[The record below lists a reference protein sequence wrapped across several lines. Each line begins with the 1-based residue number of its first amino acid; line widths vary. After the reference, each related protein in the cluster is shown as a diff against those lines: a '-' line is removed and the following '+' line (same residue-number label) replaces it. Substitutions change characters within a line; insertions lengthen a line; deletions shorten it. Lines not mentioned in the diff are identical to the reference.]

1 MTTTFTPNRNYSL
14 PGTGDDV
21 NSWGPVINANFSAID
36 SNITGGYPISTTG
49 GTTLLTSTQAQNL
62 YFYVTG
68 ALTSNAIIQ
77 IPITNSF
84 YIIANATT
92 GNYSLTIETTTVS
105 ASTAVLGQGLFGL
118 FLVNSGS
125 VVQVANNAVTTP
137 QIPSGTI
144 MGSFLQASA
153 PTGWVQI
160 NTFNDQVIRVV
171 NNTGTGGATGG
182 SWTVSGFN
190 DNPIALTIAQIPSHN
205 HTIELNINGH
215 VAAGGSLAPGENTGT
230 FTTDNT
236 GGGGTH
242 NHGVYNDGT
251 WRPSFVNAI
260 VCQKS

>member
-36 SNITGGYPISTTG
+36 SNISAQNIITTTG
-49 GTTLLTSTQAQNL
+49 GTTTLTTAQGANL
-62 YFYVTG
+62 YFPITG
-68 ALTSNAIIQ
+68 ALTSNATIIFPGTATFFFASNQ
-77 IPITNSF
+77 
-84 YIIANATT
+84 TT
-92 GNYSLTIETTTVS
+92 GTYTTTLS
-105 ASTAVLGQGLFGL
+105 AAGGGASVVLLQGTAGVFWTDGTNIYQVGGAP
-118 FLVNSGS
+118 VNS
-125 VVQVANNAVTTP
+125 
-137 QIPSGTI
+137 IPSGTI